1 MTELKPVFTVSELN
15 EYVDLMLSR
24 DPYMGELTVTGEISA
39 FKRHTS
45 GHLYFILKDDAAS
58 VRCVMFRPNALRLS
72 FFPKDGMSV
81 RIEGRAGLYGRDGSF
96 QVYAERMEKT
106 GDGALYQK
114 FLALREELKQR
125 GWFDESLK
133 KPIPFLPRAVG
144 VVTSG
149 TGAAIEDIRNVIA
162 RRFSNMPIVLYPVSV
177 QGEKAA
183 GEIAAAIRQA
193 DEEKRCDVLIVG
205 RGGGSLEDL
214 WAFNEEIVVA
224 AVHDCGLPVISA
236 VGHEIDFSLTDF
248 AADLRAPTPS
258 AAAELAVPELCKLK
272 DRLTESRERLRS
284 ALLNGVERKR
294 DRLEL
299 FIRRRGGLL
308 TEQRLMQE
316 QQRLDQ
322 CRDALEEGIERRL
335 QKQRDALLTIKARLT
350 AADPLSALDRGFA
363 LVYDDQGAILRRA
376 EETAVGQGIVLRFR
390 DGDISANVTDRDIYE
405 QDGKDL

>member
-24 DPYMGELTVTGEISA
+24 DPFMGELTVTGEISA

-45 GHLYFILKDDAAS
+45 GHLYFTLKDDAAS

-114 FLALREELKQR
+114 FIALRE
-125 GWFDESLK
+125 
-133 KPIPFLPRAVG
+133 PFLPRAVG

-162 RRFSNMPIVLYPVSV
+162 RRFPNMPIRLYPVAV

-193 DEEKRCDVLIVG
+193 DRERRCDVLIVG

-224 AVHDCGLPVISA
+224 AVHDCTLPVISA

-258 AAAELAVPELCKLK
+258 AAAELAVPELGKLK
-272 DRLTESRERLRS
+272 DGLAQSRDRLCS
-284 ALLNGVERKR
+284 ALRHGVERKR
-294 DRLEL
+294 DQLEL
-299 FIRRRGGLL
+299 LIRRRGALL
-308 TEQRLMQE
+308 TEQRVMQE
-316 QQRLDQ
+316 QQRLDT
-322 CRDALEEGIERRL
+322 CRDALEEGIEGRL
-335 QKQRDALLTIKARLT
+335 QRQRDALATVGARLK
-350 AADPLSALDRGFA
+350 AADPLGALDRGFA
-363 LVYDDQGAILRRA
+363 LVYDAKNDLVRRA
-376 EETAVGQGIVLRFR
+376 DDAAVGEGLTLRFR
-390 DGDISANVTDRDIYE
+390 DGRVQAHVT
-405 QDGKDL
+405 GKDMT

>member
-15 EYVDLMLSR
+15 EYVDLMLTH
-24 DPYMGELTVTGEISA
+24 DPYLGELTVTGEISA

-45 GHLYFILKDDAAS
+45 GHLYFTLKDDAAS
-58 VRCVMFRPNALRLS
+58 VRCVMFRPNALRLN

-81 RIEGRAGLYGRDGSF
+81 RIEGRAGLFSRDGSF

-114 FLALREELKQR
+114 FLALREELRQR
-125 GWFDESLK
+125 GWFEESLK

-149 TGAAIEDIRNVIA
+149 TGAAIEDIRNVIS
-162 RRFSNMPIVLYPVSV
+162 RRFPNMPILLYPVSV

-183 GEIAAAIRQA
+183 GEIAAAIRKA
-193 DEEKRCDVLIVG
+193 DEEQRCDVLIVG

-224 AVHDCGLPVISA
+224 AVHACSLPVISA

-248 AADLRAPTPS
+248 ASDLRAPTPS
-258 AAAELAVPELCKLK
+258 AAAELAVPEYATLS
-272 DRLTESRERLRS
+272 DRLAQDWDRLRS
-284 ALLNGVERKR
+284 ALLNGIARKK

-299 FIRRRGGLL
+299 IVHRRGGMLA
-308 TEQRLMQE
+308 EQRLQQE

-322 CRDALEEGIERRL
+322 CQEALEEGIEGQL
-335 QKQRDALLTIKARLT
+335 QKQRDRMITLKARLT
-350 AADPLSALDRGFA
+350 AADPLGALDRGFA
-363 LVYDDQGAILRRA
+363 LVYGKQDDLIRRA
-376 EETAVGQGIVLRFR
+376 ADTSAGEGIVLRFR
-390 DGDISANVTDRDIYE
+390 DGRVRADVT
-405 QDGKDL
+405 GKDLYEKE

>member
-24 DPYMGELTVTGEISA
+24 DPFMGELTVTGEISA

-45 GHLYFILKDDAAS
+45 GHLYFTLKDDAAS

-114 FLALREELKQR
+114 FIALREELKGR

-149 TGAAIEDIRNVIA
+149 TRAAIEDIRNVIA
-162 RRFSNMPIVLYPVSV
+162 RRFPNMPIRLYPVAV

-193 DEEKRCDVLIVG
+193 DRERRCDVLIVG

-224 AVHDCGLPVISA
+224 AVHDCTLPVISA

-258 AAAELAVPELCKLK
+258 AAAELAVPELGKLK
-272 DRLTESRERLRS
+272 DGLAQSRDRLCS
-284 ALLNGVERKR
+284 ALRHGVERKR

-299 FIRRRGGLL
+299 LIRRRGALL
-308 TEQRLMQE
+308 TEQRVMQE
-316 QQRLDQ
+316 QQRLDT
-322 CRDALEEGIERRL
+322 CRDALEEGIEGRL
-335 QKQRDALLTIKARLT
+335 QRQRDALATVGARLK
-350 AADPLSALDRGFA
+350 AADPLGALDRGFA
-363 LVYDDQGAILRRA
+363 LVYDAKNDLVRRA
-376 EETAVGQGIVLRFR
+376 DDAAVGEGLTLRFR
-390 DGDISANVTDRDIYE
+390 DGRVQAHVT
-405 QDGKDL
+405 GKDMT

>member
-24 DPYMGELTVTGEISA
+24 DPFMGELTVTGEISA

-45 GHLYFILKDDAAS
+45 GHLYFTLKDDAAS
-58 VRCVMFRPNALRLS
+58 VRCVMFRPNALRLN

-114 FLALREELKQR
+114 FLALRDELKGR
-125 GWFDESLK
+125 GWFDEDLK

-149 TGAAIEDIRNVIA
+149 TGAAIQDIRNVIS
-162 RRFSNMPIVLYPVSV
+162 RRFPTMPIVLYSVAV
-177 QGEKAA
+177 QGERAA
-183 GEIAAAIRQA
+183 GEIAAAIRKA
-193 DEEKRCDVLIVG
+193 DEERRCDVLIVG

-258 AAAELAVPELCKLK
+258 AAAELAVPELEKLS
-272 DRLTESRERLRS
+272 DRLLESRDRLRT
-284 ALLNGVERKR
+284 ALLHGVERKK

-299 FIRRRGGLL
+299 LIRRRGGLL
-308 TEQRLMQE
+308 TEQRLTQE

-322 CRDALEEGIERRL
+322 CREALEEGIERRL
-335 QKQRDALLTIKARLT
+335 GRQRDAFATLGARLR
-350 AADPLSALDRGFA
+350 AADPLGALDRGFA
-363 LVYDDQGAILRRA
+363 LVYDRDDGIVRRA
-376 EETAVGQGIVLRFR
+376 AETAKGQGLVLRFR
-390 DGDISANVTDRDIYE
+390 DGRVQADVT
-405 QDGKDL
+405 GKDLYEKE

>member
-45 GHLYFILKDDAAS
+45 GHLYFTLKDDAAS
-58 VRCVMFRPNALRLS
+58 VRCVMFRPNALRLG

-81 RIEGRAGLYGRDGSF
+81 RIEGRAGLFSRDGSF
-96 QVYAERMEKT
+96 QVYAEHMEKT

-114 FLALREELKQR
+114 FLALREELKGR

-149 TGAAIEDIRNVIA
+149 TGAAIEDIRNVIS
-162 RRFSNMPIVLYPVSV
+162 RRFPGMPIALYPVAV
-177 QGEKAA
+177 QGERAA
-183 GEIAAAIRQA
+183 GEIAAAIKKA
-193 DEEKRCDVLIVG
+193 DGERRCDVLIVG

-224 AVHDCGLPVISA
+224 AVHDCALPVISA

-258 AAAELAVPELCKLK
+258 AAAELAVPELSKLK
-272 DRLTESRERLRS
+272 DRLSESRDRLRS
-284 ALLNGVERKR
+284 AVLHGVERKR

-299 FIRRRGGLL
+299 LIRRRGGLM
-308 TEQRLMQE
+308 TEQRLQQE
-316 QQRLDQ
+316 QQRLDLI
-322 CRDALEEGIERRL
+322 RDALEAGTEQWL
-335 QKQRDALLTIKARLT
+335 QKRRDGLVILEARLR
-350 AADPLSALDRGFA
+350 AADPLGALDRGFVLA
-363 LVYDDQGAILRRA
+363 FDGRGRILRRA
-376 EETAVGQGIVLRFR
+376 GDAAVGQGIALQFR
-390 DGDISANVTDRDIYE
+390 DGRVEAEVTGKDMYE
-405 QDGKDL
+405 QTGNDL

>member
-24 DPYMGELTVTGEISA
+24 DPFVGELTVTGEISA

-45 GHLYFILKDDAAS
+45 GHLYFTLKDDAAA

-81 RIEGRAGLYGRDGSF
+81 RIEGRAGLFGRDGAF

-114 FLALREELKQR
+114 FLALRDELKGR

-162 RRFSNMPIVLYPVSV
+162 RRFPNMPIRLYPVAV

-193 DEEKRCDVLIVG
+193 DRERRCDVLIVG

-224 AVHDCGLPVISA
+224 AVHDCTLPVISA

-258 AAAELAVPELCKLK
+258 AAAELAVPELGKLK
-272 DRLTESRERLRS
+272 DGLAQSRDRLCS
-284 ALLNGVERKR
+284 ALRHGVERKR

-299 FIRRRGGLL
+299 LIRRRGALL
-308 TEQRLMQE
+308 TEQRVMQE
-316 QQRLDQ
+316 QQRLDT
-322 CRDALEEGIERRL
+322 CRDALEEGIEGRL
-335 QKQRDALLTIKARLT
+335 QRQRDALATVGARLK
-350 AADPLSALDRGFA
+350 AADPLGALDRGFA
-363 LVYDDQGAILRRA
+363 LVYDAKNDLVRRA
-376 EETAVGQGIVLRFR
+376 DDAAVGEGLTLRFR
-390 DGDISANVTDRDIYE
+390 DGRVQAHVT
-405 QDGKDL
+405 GKDMT

>member
-45 GHLYFILKDDAAS
+45 GHLYFTLKDDAAA

-81 RIEGRAGLYGRDGSF
+81 RIEGRAGLFGRDGAF

-114 FLALREELKQR
+114 FLALREELRKR

-162 RRFSNMPIVLYPVSV
+162 RRFPNMSVLLYPVAV

-183 GEIAAAIRQA
+183 GEIAAAIRRA
-193 DEEKRCDVLIVG
+193 DEEQRCDVLIVG

-224 AVHDCGLPVISA
+224 AVHSCSLPVISA
-236 VGHEIDFSLTDF
+236 VGHEIDYSLTDF

-258 AAAELAVPELCKLK
+258 AAAELAVPEFEKLS
-272 DRLTESRERLRS
+272 DRLAQSRDRLRS
-284 ALLNGVERKR
+284 ALLHGVERKK

-299 FIRRRGGLL
+299 LIRRRGALL
-308 TEQRLMQE
+308 TEQRLQQE
-316 QQRLDQ
+316 QQRLDR
-322 CRDALEEGIERRL
+322 CRDAMEDGIKRHL
-335 QKQRDALLTIKARLT
+335 QRQRDRLTTFGARLK
-350 AADPLSALDRGFA
+350 AADPLGALDRGFA
-363 LVYDDQGAILRRA
+363 LVYDDRSSIVRRA
-376 EETAVGQGIVLRFR
+376 ADTVVGQGLLLRFR
-390 DGDISANVTDRDIYE
+390 DGRVQADVV
-405 QDGKDL
+405 GKDMYEKE

>member
-24 DPYMGELTVTGEISA
+24 DPFMSELTVTGEISA

-45 GHLYFILKDDAAS
+45 GHLYFALKDDTAS

-81 RIEGRAGLYGRDGSF
+81 RIEGRAGLFGRDGSF

-114 FLALREELKQR
+114 FLALRDELKGR

-162 RRFSNMPIVLYPVSV
+162 RRFPNMPIVLYPVSV
-177 QGEKAA
+177 QGERAA
-183 GEIAAAIRQA
+183 GEIAAAIRRA
-193 DEEKRCDVLIVG
+193 DQERRCDVLIVG

-224 AVHDCGLPVISA
+224 AVHDCSLPVISA

-258 AAAELAVPELCKLK
+258 AAAELAVPELGKLS
-272 DRLTESRERLRS
+272 DRLALSRDRLRS
-284 ALLNGVERKR
+284 ALLHGLERKR

-299 FIRRRGGLL
+299 LIRRRGALL
-308 TEQRLMQE
+308 AEQRLEKE

-322 CRDALEEGIERRL
+322 CLDALQEGIERRL
-335 QKQRDALLTIKARLT
+335 QQRQDGLLTLGARLK
-350 AADPLSALDRGFA
+350 AADPLGALDRGFA
-363 LVYDDQGAILRRA
+363 LVYGPRGKIVRRA
-376 EETAVGQGIVLRFR
+376 AEPSVGDGLVLTFR
-390 DGDISANVTDRDIYE
+390 DGRVQAEVT
-405 QDGKDL
+405 GKDLYEKE

>member
-24 DPYMGELTVTGEISA
+24 DPFMGELTVTGEISA

-45 GHLYFILKDDAAS
+45 GHLYFTLKDDAAS

-114 FLALREELKQR
+114 FLALREELKGR
-125 GWFDESLK
+125 GWFDEGLK

-162 RRFSNMPIVLYPVSV
+162 RRFPNMPIRLYPVAV

-193 DEEKRCDVLIVG
+193 DRERRCDVLIVG

-224 AVHDCGLPVISA
+224 AVHDCTLPVISA

-258 AAAELAVPELCKLK
+258 AAAELAVPELGKLK
-272 DRLTESRERLRS
+272 DGLAQSRDRLCS
-284 ALLNGVERKR
+284 ALRHGVERKR

-299 FIRRRGGLL
+299 LIRRRGALL
-308 TEQRLMQE
+308 TEQRVMQE
-316 QQRLDQ
+316 QQRLDT
-322 CRDALEEGIERRL
+322 CRDALEEGIEGRL
-335 QKQRDALLTIKARLT
+335 QRQRDALATVGARLK
-350 AADPLSALDRGFA
+350 AADPLGALDRGFA
-363 LVYDDQGAILRRA
+363 LVYDAKNDLVRRA
-376 EETAVGQGIVLRFR
+376 DDAAVGEGLTLRFR
-390 DGDISANVTDRDIYE
+390 DGRVQAHVT
-405 QDGKDL
+405 GKDMT

>member
-24 DPYMGELTVTGEISA
+24 DPFMSELTVTGEISA

-45 GHLYFILKDDAAS
+45 GHLYFTLKDDSAS

-81 RIEGRAGLYGRDGSF
+81 RIEGRAGLFGRDGSF

-114 FLALREELKQR
+114 FLALRDELKGR

-149 TGAAIEDIRNVIA
+149 TGAAIEDIRNVVA
-162 RRFSNMPIVLYPVSV
+162 RRFPNMPIVLYPVSV
-177 QGEKAA
+177 QGERAA
-183 GEIAAAIRQA
+183 GEIAAAIRRA
-193 DEEKRCDVLIVG
+193 DQERRCDVLIVG

-214 WAFNEEIVVA
+214 WTFNEEIVVA
-224 AVHDCGLPVISA
+224 AVHECGLPVISA

-258 AAAELAVPELCKLK
+258 AAAELAVPELGKLS
-272 DRLTESRERLRS
+272 DRLALSRDRLRS
-284 ALLNGVERKR
+284 ALLHGLERKR

-299 FIRRRGGLL
+299 LIRRRGALL
-308 TEQRLMQE
+308 AEQRLEKE

-322 CRDALEEGIERRL
+322 CLDALQEGIERRL
-335 QKQRDALLTIKARLT
+335 QQRQDGLLTLGARLK
-350 AADPLSALDRGFA
+350 AADPLGALDRGFA
-363 LVYDDQGAILRRA
+363 LVYGPRGKIVRRA
-376 EETAVGQGIVLRFR
+376 AEPSVGDGLVLTFR
-390 DGDISANVTDRDIYE
+390 DGRVQAEVT
-405 QDGKDL
+405 GKDLYEKE

>member
-24 DPYMGELTVTGEISA
+24 DPFVGELTVTGEISA

-45 GHLYFILKDDAAS
+45 GHLYFTLKDDAAS

-81 RIEGRAGLYGRDGSF
+81 RIEGRAGLFGRDGSF

-114 FLALREELKQR
+114 FIALREELKGR

-133 KPIPFLPRAVG
+133 KTIPFLPRAVG

-162 RRFSNMPIVLYPVSV
+162 RRFPNMPIRLYPVAV

-193 DEEKRCDVLIVG
+193 DRERRCDVLIVG

-224 AVHDCGLPVISA
+224 AVHDCTLPVISA

-258 AAAELAVPELCKLK
+258 AAAELAVPELGKLK
-272 DRLTESRERLRS
+272 DGLAQSRDRLCS
-284 ALLNGVERKR
+284 ALRHGVERKR

-299 FIRRRGGLL
+299 LIRRRGALL
-308 TEQRLMQE
+308 TEQRVMQE
-316 QQRLDQ
+316 QQRLDT
-322 CRDALEEGIERRL
+322 CRDALEEGIEGRL
-335 QKQRDALLTIKARLT
+335 QRQRDALATVGARLK
-350 AADPLSALDRGFA
+350 AADPLGALDRGFA
-363 LVYDDQGAILRRA
+363 LVYDAKNDLVRRA
-376 EETAVGQGIVLRFR
+376 DDAAVGEGLTLRFR
-390 DGDISANVTDRDIYE
+390 DGRVQAHVT
-405 QDGKDL
+405 GKDMT

>member
-45 GHLYFILKDDAAS
+45 GHLYFTLKDDNAS
-58 VRCVMFRPNALRLS
+58 VRCVMFRPNALRIS

-81 RIEGRAGLYGRDGSF
+81 RIEGRAGLFGRDGSF

-114 FLALREELKQR
+114 FLALREELKGR

-149 TGAAIEDIRNVIA
+149 TGAAIEDIRNVIS
-162 RRFSNMPIVLYPVSV
+162 RRFPNMPIVLYPVAV

-183 GEIAAAIRQA
+183 EEIAAAIRKA
-193 DEEKRCDVLIVG
+193 DEEQRCDVLIVG

-214 WAFNEEIVVA
+214 WAFNEEMVVA
-224 AVHDCGLPVISA
+224 AVHECTLPVISA

-258 AAAELAVPELCKLK
+258 AAAELAVPELAKLQ
-272 DRLTESRERLRS
+272 DSLYQSRDRLRS
-284 ALLNGVERKR
+284 ALLHGVERKK

-299 FIRRRGGLL
+299 LVHRRGALL
-308 TEQRLMQE
+308 SEQRLLQA
-316 QQRLDQ
+316 QQRLDLA
-322 CRDALEEGIERRL
+322 REALADETERFMQR
-335 QKQRDALLTIKARLT
+335 QRDRLT
-350 AADPLSALDRGFA
+350 AAQVRIKAADPLGALDRGFT
-363 LVYDDQGAILRRA
+363 LVYDRKGGLVRRA
-376 EETAVGQGIVLRFR
+376 EDTTVGEGLTLRFR
-390 DGDISANVTDRDIYE
+390 DGRVCADVT
-405 QDGKDL
+405 GKDMYEKE

>member
-24 DPYMGELTVTGEISA
+24 DPFMGELTVTGEISA

-45 GHLYFILKDDAAS
+45 GHLYFTLKDDAAS

-81 RIEGRAGLYGRDGSF
+81 RIEGQAGLYGRDGSF

-114 FLALREELKQR
+114 FIALREELKGR

-162 RRFSNMPIVLYPVSV
+162 RRFPNMPIRLYPVAV

-193 DEEKRCDVLIVG
+193 DREQRCDVLIVG

-224 AVHDCGLPVISA
+224 AVHDCTLPVISA

-258 AAAELAVPELCKLK
+258 AAAELAVPELGKLK
-272 DRLTESRERLRS
+272 DGLAQSRDRLCS
-284 ALLNGVERKR
+284 ALRHGVERKR

-299 FIRRRGGLL
+299 LIRRRGALL

-316 QQRLDQ
+316 QQRLDT
-322 CRDALEEGIERRL
+322 CRDALEEGIEGRL
-335 QKQRDALLTIKARLT
+335 QRQRDALATVGARLK
-350 AADPLSALDRGFA
+350 AADPLGALDRGFA
-363 LVYDDQGAILRRA
+363 LVFDERNDLVRRA
-376 EETAVGQGIVLRFR
+376 DDTTVGEGLTLRFR
-390 DGDISANVTDRDIYE
+390 DGRVQAHVT
-405 QDGKDL
+405 GKDMT

>member
-24 DPYMGELTVTGEISA
+24 DPFMGELTVTGEISA

-45 GHLYFILKDDAAS
+45 GHLYFTLKDDAAS

-114 FLALREELKQR
+114 FIALREELKGR

-162 RRFSNMPIVLYPVSV
+162 RRFPNMPIRLYPVAV

-193 DEEKRCDVLIVG
+193 DRERRCDVLIVG

-224 AVHDCGLPVISA
+224 AVHDCTLPVISA

-258 AAAELAVPELCKLK
+258 AAAELAVPELGKLK
-272 DRLTESRERLRS
+272 DGLAQSRDRLCS
-284 ALLNGVERKR
+284 ALRHGVERKR

-299 FIRRRGGLL
+299 LIRRRGALL
-308 TEQRLMQE
+308 TEQRVMQE
-316 QQRLDQ
+316 QQRLDT
-322 CRDALEEGIERRL
+322 CRDALEEGIEGRL
-335 QKQRDALLTIKARLT
+335 QRQRDAVATVGARLK
-350 AADPLSALDRGFA
+350 AADPLGALDRGFA
-363 LVYDDQGAILRRA
+363 LVYDAKNDLVRRA
-376 EETAVGQGIVLRFR
+376 DDAAVGEGLTLRFR
-390 DGDISANVTDRDIYE
+390 DGRVQAHVT
-405 QDGKDL
+405 GKDMT

>member
-24 DPYMGELTVTGEISA
+24 DPFVGELTVTGEISA

-45 GHLYFILKDDAAS
+45 GHLYFTLKDDAAS

-81 RIEGRAGLYGRDGSF
+81 RIEGRAGLFGRDGSF

-114 FLALREELKQR
+114 FLALREELKGR

-149 TGAAIEDIRNVIA
+149 TGAAIEDIRNVIS
-162 RRFSNMPIVLYPVSV
+162 RRFPAMPILLYPVSV

-183 GEIAAAIRQA
+183 GEIATAIRQA
-193 DEEKRCDVLIVG
+193 NEEQRCDVLIVG

-224 AVHDCGLPVISA
+224 AVHDSRLPVISA

-258 AAAELAVPELCKLK
+258 AAAELAVPEADILQ
-272 DRLTESRERLRS
+272 DRLVQSRDRLCS
-284 ALLNGVERKR
+284 ALLHGVERKK

-299 FIRRRGGLL
+299 LIRRRGGMA
-308 TEQRLMQE
+308 TEQRLQQE

-322 CRDALEEGIERRL
+322 CRDALEEGMEKHL
-335 QKQRDALLTIKARLT
+335 QRQRDKLTTGKARLV
-350 AADPLSALDRGFA
+350 AADPLGALDRGFA
-363 LVYDDQGAILRRA
+363 LIYDEKNEIVRRA
-376 EETAVGQGIVLRFR
+376 NETDIGEGLTLRFR
-390 DGDISANVTDRDIYE
+390 DGRVRADVT
-405 QDGKDL
+405 GKDLYEKE

>member
-24 DPYMGELTVTGEISA
+24 DPFMSELTVTGEISA

-45 GHLYFILKDDAAS
+45 GHLYFTLKDDSAS

-81 RIEGRAGLYGRDGSF
+81 RIEGRAGLFGRDGSF

-114 FLALREELKQR
+114 FLALRDELKGR

-149 TGAAIEDIRNVIA
+149 TGAAIEDIRNVVA
-162 RRFSNMPIVLYPVSV
+162 RRFPNMPIVLYPVSV
-177 QGEKAA
+177 QGERAA
-183 GEIAAAIRQA
+183 GEIAAAIRRA
-193 DEEKRCDVLIVG
+193 DQERRCDVLIVG

-224 AVHDCGLPVISA
+224 AVHECGLPVISA

-258 AAAELAVPELCKLK
+258 AAAELAVPELGKLS
-272 DRLTESRERLRS
+272 DRLALSRDRLRS
-284 ALLNGVERKR
+284 ALLHGLERKR

-299 FIRRRGGLL
+299 LIRRRGALL
-308 TEQRLMQE
+308 AEQRLEKE

-322 CRDALEEGIERRL
+322 CLDALQEGIERRL
-335 QKQRDALLTIKARLT
+335 QQRQDGLLTLGARLK
-350 AADPLSALDRGFA
+350 AADPLGALDRGFA
-363 LVYDDQGAILRRA
+363 LVYGPRGKIVRRA
-376 EETAVGQGIVLRFR
+376 AEPSVGDGLVLTFR
-390 DGDISANVTDRDIYE
+390 DGRVQAEVT
-405 QDGKDL
+405 GKDLYEKE

>member
-45 GHLYFILKDDAAS
+45 GHLYFTLKDDAAS

-81 RIEGRAGLYGRDGSF
+81 RVEGRAGLFGRDGSF

-114 FLALREELKQR
+114 FLALREELKRR

-149 TGAAIEDIRNVIA
+149 TGAAIEDIRNVIS
-162 RRFSNMPIVLYPVSV
+162 RRFPNMPILLYPVSV

-183 GEIAAAIRQA
+183 GEIAAAVRRA
-193 DEEKRCDVLIVG
+193 DEEQRCDVLIVG

-224 AVHDCGLPVISA
+224 AVHDCRIPVISA

-258 AAAELAVPELCKLK
+258 AAAELAVPELDKLTE
-272 DRLTESRERLRS
+272 RLTQSRERLRTG
-284 ALLNGVERKR
+284 LLHGIERKK

-299 FIRRRGGLL
+299 LIRRRGGML
-308 TEQRLMQE
+308 TDQRLAQE

-322 CRDALEEGIERRL
+322 YRDALEEGIERRL
-335 QKQRDALLTIKARLT
+335 QKQKDVLLTAAARLK
-350 AADPLSALDRGFA
+350 AADPLGALDRGFA
-363 LVYDDQGAILRRA
+363 LVYDDDNSLLRRA
-376 EETAVGQGIVLRFR
+376 EETDIGKGIVLRFR
-390 DGDISANVTDRDIYE
+390 DGRVRADVTGKETYE
-405 QDGKDL
+405 KE

>member
-15 EYVDLMLSR
+15 EYVNLTLAH
-24 DPYMGELTVTGEISA
+24 DPYLGELTVTGEISA

-45 GHLYFILKDDAAS
+45 GHLYFTLKDDAAS

-81 RIEGRAGLYGRDGSF
+81 RIEGRAGLFSRDGSF

-114 FLALREELKQR
+114 FLALREELRQR
-125 GWFDESLK
+125 GWFEESLK

-149 TGAAIEDIRNVIA
+149 TGAAIEDIRNVIS
-162 RRFSNMPIVLYPVSV
+162 RRFPNMPILLYPVSV

-183 GEIAAAIRQA
+183 GEIAAAIRKA
-193 DEEKRCDVLIVG
+193 DEEQRCDVLIVG

-224 AVHDCGLPVISA
+224 AVHACSLPVISA

-258 AAAELAVPELCKLK
+258 AAAELAVPEYAKLS
-272 DRLTESRERLRS
+272 DRLAQDYDRLRS
-284 ALLNGVERKR
+284 ALLNGIARKK

-299 FIRRRGGLL
+299 IVHRRGGMLA
-308 TEQRLMQE
+308 EQRLQQE

-322 CRDALEEGIERRL
+322 CREALEEGIEGQL
-335 QKQRDALLTIKARLT
+335 QKRRDRMITLKARLT
-350 AADPLSALDRGFA
+350 AADPLGALDRGFA
-363 LVYDDQGAILRRA
+363 LVYGKQDDLIRRA
-376 EETAVGQGIVLRFR
+376 ADTSAGEGIVLRFR
-390 DGDISANVTDRDIYE
+390 DGRVRADVT
-405 QDGKDL
+405 GKDLYEKE

>member
-15 EYVDLMLSR
+15 EYVDLMLTH
-24 DPYMGELTVTGEISA
+24 DPYLGELTVTGEISA

-45 GHLYFILKDDAAS
+45 GHLYFTLKDDAAS
-58 VRCVMFRPNALRLS
+58 VRCVMFRPNALRLN

-81 RIEGRAGLYGRDGSF
+81 RIEGRAGLFSRDGSF

-114 FLALREELKQR
+114 FLVLREELRQR
-125 GWFDESLK
+125 GWFEESLK

-149 TGAAIEDIRNVIA
+149 TGAAIEDIRNVIS
-162 RRFSNMPIVLYPVSV
+162 RRFPNMPILLYPVSV

-183 GEIAAAIRQA
+183 GEIAAAIRKA
-193 DEEKRCDVLIVG
+193 DEEQRCDVLIVG

-224 AVHDCGLPVISA
+224 AVHACSLPVISA

-258 AAAELAVPELCKLK
+258 AAAELAVPEYATLS
-272 DRLTESRERLRS
+272 DRLAQDRDRLRS
-284 ALLNGVERKR
+284 ALLNGIARKK

-299 FIRRRGGLL
+299 IVHRRGGMLA
-308 TEQRLMQE
+308 EQRLQQE

-322 CRDALEEGIERRL
+322 CQEALEEGIEGQL
-335 QKQRDALLTIKARLT
+335 QKQRDRMITLKARLT
-350 AADPLSALDRGFA
+350 AADPLGALDRGFA
-363 LVYDDQGAILRRA
+363 LVYGKQDDLIRRA
-376 EETAVGQGIVLRFR
+376 ADTSAGEGIVLRFR
-390 DGDISANVTDRDIYE
+390 DGRVRADVT
-405 QDGKDL
+405 GKDLYEKE

>member
-24 DPYMGELTVTGEISA
+24 DPFVGELTVTGEISA

-45 GHLYFILKDDAAS
+45 GHLYFTLKDDAAS

-81 RIEGRAGLYGRDGSF
+81 RIEGRAGLFGRDGSF

-114 FLALREELKQR
+114 FLALREELKGR

-149 TGAAIEDIRNVIA
+149 TGAAIEDIRNVIS
-162 RRFSNMPIVLYPVSV
+162 RRFPAMPILLYPVSV

-193 DEEKRCDVLIVG
+193 NEEQHCDVLIVG

-224 AVHDCGLPVISA
+224 AVHDSRLPVISA

-258 AAAELAVPELCKLK
+258 AAAELAVPEADILQ
-272 DRLTESRERLRS
+272 DRLVQSRDRLCS
-284 ALLNGVERKR
+284 ALLHGVERKK

-299 FIRRRGGLL
+299 LIRRRGGMA
-308 TEQRLMQE
+308 TEQRLQQE

-322 CRDALEEGIERRL
+322 CRDALEEGMEKHL
-335 QKQRDALLTIKARLT
+335 QRQWDKLTTGKARLV
-350 AADPLSALDRGFA
+350 AADPLGALDRGFA
-363 LVYDDQGAILRRA
+363 LIYDEKNEIVRRA
-376 EETAVGQGIVLRFR
+376 NETDIGEGLTLRFR
-390 DGDISANVTDRDIYE
+390 DGRVRADVT
-405 QDGKDL
+405 GKDLYEKE

>member
-24 DPYMGELTVTGEISA
+24 DPFMGELTVTGEISA

-45 GHLYFILKDDAAS
+45 GHLYFTLKDDAAY

-81 RIEGRAGLYGRDGSF
+81 RIEGRAGLYERDGSF

-114 FLALREELKQR
+114 YIALREELKGR

-162 RRFSNMPIVLYPVSV
+162 RRFPNMPIRLYPVAV

-193 DEEKRCDVLIVG
+193 DRERRCDVLIVG

-224 AVHDCGLPVISA
+224 AVHDCTLPVISA

-258 AAAELAVPELCKLK
+258 AAAELAVPELGKLK
-272 DRLTESRERLRS
+272 DGLAQSRDRLCS
-284 ALLNGVERKR
+284 ALRHGVERKR

-299 FIRRRGGLL
+299 LIRRRGALL
-308 TEQRLMQE
+308 TEQRVMQE
-316 QQRLDQ
+316 QQRLDT
-322 CRDALEEGIERRL
+322 CRDALEEGIEGRL
-335 QKQRDALLTIKARLT
+335 QRQRDALATVGARLK
-350 AADPLSALDRGFA
+350 AADPLGALDRGFA
-363 LVYDDQGAILRRA
+363 LVYDAKNDLVRRA
-376 EETAVGQGIVLRFR
+376 DDAAVGEGLTLRFR
-390 DGDISANVTDRDIYE
+390 DGRVQAHVT
-405 QDGKDL
+405 GKDMT

>member
-15 EYVDLMLSR
+15 EYVNLTLAH
-24 DPYMGELTVTGEISA
+24 DPYLGELTVTGEISA

-45 GHLYFILKDDAAS
+45 GHLYFTLKDDAAA
-58 VRCVMFRPNALRLS
+58 VRCVMFRPNALRLG

-81 RIEGRAGLYGRDGSF
+81 RIEGRAGLFTRDGSF

-125 GWFDESLK
+125 GWFEESLK
-133 KPIPFLPRAVG
+133 KPIPYLPRSVG

-149 TGAAIEDIRNVIA
+149 TGAAIEDIRNVIS
-162 RRFSNMPIVLYPVSV
+162 RRFPNMPIVLYPVAV

-183 GEIAAAIRQA
+183 GEIAAAIRKA
-193 DEEKRCDVLIVG
+193 DAEQRCDVLIVG

-224 AVHDCGLPVISA
+224 AVHDCTLPVISA

-258 AAAELAVPELCKLK
+258 AAAELAVPEYAKLV
-272 DRLTESRERLRS
+272 DRLAQDRDRLRS
-284 ALLNGVERKR
+284 ALLNGIGRKK
-294 DRLEL
+294 DRLDL
-299 FIRRRGGLL
+299 IAHRRGGMLV
-308 TEQRLMQE
+308 EQRLQQE

-322 CRDALEEGIERRL
+322 CREALEEGIQL
-335 QKQRDALLTIKARLT
+335 QLQRQRDALVTLNARLR
-350 AADPLSALDRGFA
+350 AGDPLGALDRGFA
-363 LVYDDQGAILRRA
+363 LVYGQQGELVRRA
-376 EETAVGQGIVLRFR
+376 AETSVGEGIVLRFR
-390 DGDISANVTDRDIYE
+390 DGRVTADVA
-405 QDGKDL
+405 GKDLYEKE

>member
-24 DPYMGELTVTGEISA
+24 DPFMGELTVTGEISA

-45 GHLYFILKDDAAS
+45 GHLYFTLKDDAAS

-114 FLALREELKQR
+114 FIALREELKGR

-162 RRFSNMPIVLYPVSV
+162 RRFPNMPIVLYPVAV

-183 GEIAAAIRQA
+183 GEIAAAIRKA
-193 DEEKRCDVLIVG
+193 DEEQRCDVLIVG

-224 AVHDCGLPVISA
+224 AVHDCTLPVISA

-258 AAAELAVPELCKLK
+258 AAAELAVPELGKLK
-272 DRLTESRERLRS
+272 DGLAQSRDRLCS
-284 ALLNGVERKR
+284 ALRHGVERKR

-299 FIRRRGGLL
+299 LIRRRGALL

-316 QQRLDQ
+316 QQRLDT
-322 CRDALEEGIERRL
+322 CRDALEEGIEGRL
-335 QKQRDALLTIKARLT
+335 QRQRDALATVGARLK
-350 AADPLSALDRGFA
+350 AADPLGALDRGFA
-363 LVYDDQGAILRRA
+363 LVYDAKNDLVRRA
-376 EETAVGQGIVLRFR
+376 DDTAVGEGLTLRFR
-390 DGDISANVTDRDIYE
+390 DGRVQAHVT
-405 QDGKDL
+405 GKDMT

>member
-24 DPYMGELTVTGEISA
+24 DPFMGELNVTGEISA

-45 GHLYFILKDDAAS
+45 GHLYFTLKDDAAS

-114 FLALREELKQR
+114 FIALREELKGR

-162 RRFSNMPIVLYPVSV
+162 RRFPNMPIRLYPVAV

-193 DEEKRCDVLIVG
+193 DRERRCDVLIVG

-224 AVHDCGLPVISA
+224 AVHDCTLPVISA

-258 AAAELAVPELCKLK
+258 AAAELAVPELGKLK
-272 DRLTESRERLRS
+272 DGLAQSRDRLCS
-284 ALLNGVERKR
+284 ALRHGVERKR

-299 FIRRRGGLL
+299 LIRRRGALL
-308 TEQRLMQE
+308 TEQRVMQE
-316 QQRLDQ
+316 QQRLDT
-322 CRDALEEGIERRL
+322 CRDALEEGIEGRL
-335 QKQRDALLTIKARLT
+335 QRLRDALATVGARLK
-350 AADPLSALDRGFA
+350 AADPLGALDRGFA
-363 LVYDDQGAILRRA
+363 LVYDAKNDLVRRA
-376 EETAVGQGIVLRFR
+376 DDAAVGEGLTLRFR
-390 DGDISANVTDRDIYE
+390 DGRVQAHVT
-405 QDGKDL
+405 GKDMT

>member
-24 DPYMGELTVTGEISA
+24 DPFMSELTVTGEISA

-45 GHLYFILKDDAAS
+45 GHLYFTLKDDTAS

-81 RIEGRAGLYGRDGSF
+81 RIEGRAGLFGRDGSF

-114 FLALREELKQR
+114 FLALREELKGR

-162 RRFSNMPIVLYPVSV
+162 RRFPNMPIVLYPVSV
-177 QGEKAA
+177 QGERAA
-183 GEIAAAIRQA
+183 GEIAAAIRRA
-193 DEEKRCDVLIVG
+193 DQERRCDVLIVG

-224 AVHDCGLPVISA
+224 AVHECGLPVISA

-258 AAAELAVPELCKLK
+258 AAAELAVPELGKLS
-272 DRLTESRERLRS
+272 DRLALSRDRLRS
-284 ALLNGVERKR
+284 ALLHGLERKR

-299 FIRRRGGLL
+299 LIRRRGALL
-308 TEQRLMQE
+308 AEQRLEKE

-322 CRDALEEGIERRL
+322 CLDALQEGIERRL
-335 QKQRDALLTIKARLT
+335 QQRQDGLLTLGARLK
-350 AADPLSALDRGFA
+350 AADPLGALDRGFA
-363 LVYDDQGAILRRA
+363 LVYGPRGKIVRRA
-376 EETAVGQGIVLRFR
+376 AEPSVGDGLVLTFR
-390 DGDISANVTDRDIYE
+390 DGRVQAEVT
-405 QDGKDL
+405 GKDLYEKE

>member
-24 DPYMGELTVTGEISA
+24 DPFMGELTVTGEISA

-45 GHLYFILKDDAAS
+45 GHLYFTLKDENAS

-96 QVYAERMEKT
+96 QVYAERMMKT

-114 FLALREELKQR
+114 FLALKEELRQR
-125 GWFDESLK
+125 GWFEESIK

-149 TGAAIEDIRNVIA
+149 TGAAIEDIRNVIS
-162 RRFSNMPIVLYPVSV
+162 RRFPGMPIRLYPVAV

-193 DEEKRCDVLIVG
+193 DRERRCDVLIVG

-224 AVHDCGLPVISA
+224 AVHDCTLPVISA

-258 AAAELAVPELCKLK
+258 AAAELAVPELGKLK
-272 DRLTESRERLRS
+272 DGLAQSRDRLCS
-284 ALLNGVERKR
+284 ALRHGVERKR

-299 FIRRRGGLL
+299 LIRRRGALL
-308 TEQRLMQE
+308 TEQRVMQE
-316 QQRLDQ
+316 QQRLDT
-322 CRDALEEGIERRL
+322 CRDALEEGIEGRL
-335 QKQRDALLTIKARLT
+335 QRLRDALATVGTRLK
-350 AADPLSALDRGFA
+350 AADPLGALDRGFA
-363 LVYDDQGAILRRA
+363 LVYDAKNDLVRRA
-376 EETAVGQGIVLRFR
+376 DDAAVGEGLTLRFR
-390 DGDISANVTDRDIYE
+390 DGRVQAHVT
-405 QDGKDL
+405 GKDMT

>member
-15 EYVDLMLSR
+15 EYVDLLLSR
-24 DPYMGELTVTGEISA
+24 DPFLGELTVTGEISA

-45 GHLYFILKDDAAS
+45 GHLYFTLKDDAAS
-58 VRCVMFRPNALRLS
+58 VRCVMFRPNALRLN

-81 RIEGRAGLYGRDGSF
+81 RIEGRAGLFGRDGSF

-106 GDGALYQK
+106 GDGALYQR
-114 FLALREELKQR
+114 FLALREELKKR
-125 GWFDESLK
+125 GWFDERLK
-133 KPIPFLPRAVG
+133 KPIPFLPRTVG

-162 RRFSNMPIVLYPVSV
+162 RRFPNMPVLLYPVSV

-183 GEIAAAIRQA
+183 GEIAAAIRKA
-193 DEEKRCDVLIVG
+193 DEEQRCDVLIVG

-224 AVHDCGLPVISA
+224 AVHDCSLPVISA

-258 AAAELAVPELCKLK
+258 AAAELAVPEFGKLS
-272 DRLTESRERLRS
+272 DRLIESREKLTL
-284 ALLNGVERKR
+284 ALLHGVERKK

-299 FIRRRGGLL
+299 LIRRRGGLL
-308 TEQRLMQE
+308 TEQRLNQE

-322 CRDALEEGIERRL
+322 CRDALEDGIDRRL
-335 QKQRDALLTIKARLT
+335 QKQRDAMTALGVRLK
-350 AADPLSALDRGFA
+350 AADPLGALDRGFA
-363 LVYDDQGAILRRA
+363 LVCGQQGRIVRRA
-376 EETAVGQGIVLRFR
+376 EETTVGEGLQLRFR
-390 DGDISANVTDRDIYE
+390 DGRVRADVT
-405 QDGKDL
+405 GKDLYEKE

>member
-24 DPYMGELTVTGEISA
+24 DPFVGELTVTGEISA

-45 GHLYFILKDDAAS
+45 GHLYFTLKDDAAS

-81 RIEGRAGLYGRDGSF
+81 RIEGRAGLYGRDGAF

-106 GDGALYQK
+106 GDGALYQR
-114 FLALREELKQR
+114 FLALREELRGR

-162 RRFSNMPIVLYPVSV
+162 RRFPKMPIVLYPVAV

-183 GEIAAAIRQA
+183 GEIAAAIRRA
-193 DEEKRCDVLIVG
+193 DEERRCDVLIVG

-214 WAFNEEIVVA
+214 WAFNEEIVVS

-258 AAAELAVPELCKLK
+258 AAAELAVPELGKLK
-272 DRLTESRERLRS
+272 DRLLESRDRLRS
-284 ALLNGVERKR
+284 ALLRGVERKR

-299 FIRRRGGLL
+299 LIRRRGGLL
-308 TEQRLMQE
+308 PEQRLNE
-316 QQRLDQ
+316 AQQRLDQ
-322 CRDALEEGIERRL
+322 CRDALEESIERRL
-335 QKQRDALLTIKARLT
+335 QRQRDALDTVGARLR
-350 AADPLSALDRGFA
+350 AADPLGALDRGFA
-363 LVYDDQGAILRRA
+363 LVYDDRNGIVRRA
-376 EETAVGQGIVLRFR
+376 ADTDLGQELVLRFR
-390 DGDISANVTDRDIYE
+390 DGRVQADVTGKEMYE
-405 QDGKDL
+405 KERENL

>member
-24 DPYMGELTVTGEISA
+24 DPYMSELTVTGEISA

-45 GHLYFILKDDAAS
+45 GHLYYTLKDDNAS

-81 RIEGRAGLYGRDGSF
+81 RIEGRAGLFGRDGSF

-114 FLALREELKQR
+114 FLALREELKGR

-149 TGAAIEDIRNVIA
+149 TGAAIEDIRNVIS
-162 RRFSNMPIVLYPVSV
+162 RRFPNMPIVLYPVAV

-183 GEIAAAIRQA
+183 GEIAAAIRKA
-193 DEEKRCDVLIVG
+193 DEEQRCDVLIVG
-205 RGGGSLEDL
+205 RGGGSLEEL

-224 AVHDCGLPVISA
+224 AVHECTLPVISA

-258 AAAELAVPELCKLK
+258 AAAELAVPELAKLQ
-272 DRLTESRERLRS
+272 DSLYQSRDRLRS
-284 ALLNGVERKR
+284 ALLHGVERKK

-299 FIRRRGGLL
+299 LVHRRGALL
-308 TEQRLMQE
+308 SEQRLLQA
-316 QQRLDQ
+316 QQRLDLA
-322 CRDALEEGIERRL
+322 RDALTDETERFMQR
-335 QKQRDALLTIKARLT
+335 QRDRLT
-350 AADPLSALDRGFA
+350 AAQVRIKAADPLGALDRGFA
-363 LVYDDQGAILRRA
+363 LVYDKRGGLVRRA
-376 EETAVGQGIVLRFR
+376 GDTTVGEGLTLRFR
-390 DGDISANVTDRDIYE
+390 DGRVCADVT
-405 QDGKDL
+405 GKDMYEKE

>member
-24 DPYMGELTVTGEISA
+24 DPFVGELTVTGEISA

-45 GHLYFILKDDAAS
+45 GHLYFTLKDDAAS

-81 RIEGRAGLYGRDGSF
+81 RIEGRAGLFGRDGSF
-96 QVYAERMEKT
+96 QVYVERMEKT

-114 FLALREELKQR
+114 FLALREELKGR

-149 TGAAIEDIRNVIA
+149 TGAAIEDIRNVIS
-162 RRFSNMPIVLYPVSV
+162 RRFPNMPIVLYPVAV

-183 GEIAAAIRQA
+183 GEIAAAIRRA
-193 DEEKRCDVLIVG
+193 DEERRCDVLIVG

-224 AVHDCGLPVISA
+224 AVHDCSLPVISA

-258 AAAELAVPELCKLK
+258 AAAELAVPELGKLL
-272 DRLTESRERLRS
+272 DRLSQSRDRLCS
-284 ALLNGVERKR
+284 ALLHGVERKR

-299 FIRRRGGLL
+299 LIRQRGALA
-308 TEQRLMQE
+308 TEQRLQQE
-316 QQRLDQ
+316 QQRLDR
-322 CRDALEEGIERRL
+322 CRDALDEGMEKHL
-335 QKQRDALLTIKARLT
+335 QRQRDKLTAAQVRLK
-350 AADPLSALDRGFA
+350 AADPLGALDRGFA
-363 LVYDDQGAILRRA
+363 LVYDDGNGLVRRA
-376 EETAVGQGIVLRFR
+376 KDTDVGEGLTLRFR
-390 DGDISANVTDRDIYE
+390 DGRVQTHVT
-405 QDGKDL
+405 GKDLYEKE